1 MAGTPGGVEH
11 CMTNPNQPDV
21 AALLNDPDTSIAV
34 IGATDD
40 PVKYG
45 AKIYRDLK
53 AKGFK
58 VFAVNPG
65 RDTVD
70 DDPAYPT
77 LAEIPERPTIVNIV
91 VPPQRTLR
99 ILEQA
104 QELGLRNVWVQP
116 GAENDEVLA
125 YLERGQFSFLTN
137 TCIMVRSRPHV

>member
-1 MAGTPGGVEH
+1 
-11 CMTNPNQPDV
+11 
-21 AALLNDPDTSIAV
+21 
-34 IGATDD
+34 
-40 PVKYG
+40 
-45 AKIYRDLK
+45 
-53 AKGFK
+53 
-58 VFAVNPG
+58 VNPG